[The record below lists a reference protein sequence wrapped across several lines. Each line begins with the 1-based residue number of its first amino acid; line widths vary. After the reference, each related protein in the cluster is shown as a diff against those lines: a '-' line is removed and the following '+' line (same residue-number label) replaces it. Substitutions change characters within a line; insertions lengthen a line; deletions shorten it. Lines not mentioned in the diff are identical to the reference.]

1 MINII
6 VAISD
11 NYAIGRK
18 GDMPWHLSGDLKF
31 FKAKT
36 TGNTVVMGRKTWLSI
51 GAKPL
56 PDRRN
61 IVITGSAGFEAPGA
75 EVCSSLEEA
84 LKENCGQEL
93 FVIGGGQIYRQAI
106 DLADRLYVTHIHAN
120 VDDAD
125 TFFPLIDSH
134 IWKITEQSEEF
145 TDEKSG
151 LSYQFTTYERS
162 NSKEKRRI
170 RK

>member
-11 NYAIGRK
+11 NYAIGRS

-36 TGNTVVMGRKTWLSI
+36 TGHTVVMGRKTWVSI

-56 PDRRN
+56 PNRRN
-61 IVITGSAGFEAPGA
+61 IVITRSADFEAPGA
-75 EVCSSLEEA
+75 EIRSSLEDA
-84 LKENCGQEL
+84 LKENSGQEI
-93 FVIGGGQIYRQAI
+93 FVIGGGQIYAQAI
-106 DLADRLYVTHIHAN
+106 DLADRLYITHIHTQ

-134 IWKITEQSEEF
+134 IWKITEQSEVF

-162 NSKEKRRI
+162 NSKKKRRV